1 VQRDVSHELRQH
13 LIKKETIMKMNKKL
27 LMLGATFAIVVQF
40 DTIAM
45 AANVDGSAT
54 VEIVEPLTIT
64 ESNGLNF
71 GKIASGT
78 TSGTIN
84 VNTAGTVTKTAGP
97 ADLQVV
103 DAAGSAGVFAIAGEP
118 SLLFT
123 VTVPA
128 STSLSPTGTSGGAP
142 MNVTLASDATTI
154 NAAGLDGLGDA
165 TLTVT
170 GDLAVGANQA
180 ADTYSGIY
188 NVTVF
193 YQ

>member
-1 VQRDVSHELRQH
+1 
-13 LIKKETIMKMNKKL
+13 
-27 LMLGATFAIVVQF
+27 
-40 DTIAM
+40 
-45 AANVDGSAT
+45 
-54 VEIVEPLTIT
+54 
-64 ESNGLNF
+64 
-71 GKIASGT
+71 
-78 TSGTIN
+78 
-84 VNTAGTVTKTAGP
+84 
-97 ADLQVV
+97 
-103 DAAGSAGVFAIAGEP
+103 
-118 SLLFT
+118 
-123 VTVPA
+123 
-128 STSLSPTGTSGGAP
+128 